1 MLLEMA
7 AMECYV
13 PEALME
19 QPLPQP
25 QPQLLP
31 LPRPRE
37 GLQEDQMS
45 GPLPPRLRLLEVH
58 RVQTDRHP
66 GRQVRM
72 EAHLER
78 QRLMLVQV
86 EEVTYVGI
94 DKPAYAQKM
103 L

>member
-19 QPLPQP
+19 QPLP

-78 QRLMLVQV
+78 QRLMLAQV
-86 EEVTYVGI
+86 EGVTYAGI
-94 DKPAYAQKM
+94 DKPAYAQKK
-103 L
+103 LL

>member
-1 MLLEMA
+1 
-7 AMECYV
+7 MECYV

-58 RVQTDRHP
+58 RVQTDRPP
-66 GRQVRM
+66 GASGSDGGSPGAAAVD
-72 EAHLER
+72 
-78 QRLMLVQV
+78 
-86 EEVTYVGI
+86 VGSG
-94 DKPAYAQKM
+94 
-103 L
+103 

>member
-1 MLLEMA
+1 MLLEMP
-7 AMECYV
+7 AMGCYV
-13 PEALME
+13 LEALME
-19 QPLPQP
+19 QPIPQP

-45 GPLPPRLRLLEVH
+45 GPLPPRLRLQVH

-72 EAHLER
+72 VAHLER
-78 QRLMLVQV
+78 QQLMLLRV
-86 EEVTYVGI
+86 EGLTYVGI